1 MLNVRWASR
10 CKQSMIPPTTP
21 SDAASDRRTSLEMR
35 STVETQVTLI
45 EMPTLQ
51 IRAGW
56 LSLGPTQFDP
66 KRFVADSS
74 FAVQIEI
81 QRSYLLRVAMLQLRD
96 AHLAEDIVQDT
107 MVAAL
112 QGEAGFAGKSSLK
125 TWVTGILKHKI
136 VDAIR
141 NKTRGPA
148 FVSFDEEC
156 RIDDFDAMFDETG
169 HWENPPADWGQP
181 ESQLSQKEFLET
193 LHACLEKLPPN
204 TSRVFMMREVM
215 ELEADE
221 ICKELT
227 ITSTNLWVILYRA
240 RMGLRKCLE
249 QNWFASPAGSSR
261 GSAAGSHA

>member
-1 MLNVRWASR
+1 MS
-10 CKQSMIPPTTP
+10 SMIRFAPTRE
-21 SDAASDRRTSLEMR
+21 SSGLRTSGAATQLFR
-35 STVETQVTLI
+35 TVQVQRRLCKY
-45 EMPTLQ
+45 LAVGYDDGN
-51 IRAGW
+51 RAR
-56 LSLGPTQFDP
+56 TDAER
-66 KRFVADSS
+66 KHFVADSA
-74 FAVQIEI
+74 FAAELQT

-96 AHLAEDIVQDT
+96 SHLAEDVVQDT

-112 QGEAGFAGKSSLK
+112 QGQAGFSGKSSLK
-125 TWVTGILKHKI
+125 TWLTGILKHKI

-141 NKTRGPA
+141 SKTRGPA

-181 ESQLSQKEFLET
+181 EQQLSQHQFLET
-193 LHACLEKLPPN
+193 LHSCLEKLPPN

-215 ELEADE
+215 ELDADE

-240 RMGLRKCLE
+240 RMALRQCLE
-249 QNWFASPAGSSR
+249 QTWFAPDVGLSR
-261 GSAAGSHA
+261 NRAAGSRV